1 MSRRKGEKNMGLFNK
16 EPIICP
22 ICGKNTKDSQ
32 FRKCR
37 VADGI
42 ICGTCAFSAMGW
54 LGKDADYPDLK
65 PLTVATV
72 RDYVENENEKVDRK
86 KNFPADIVAGRMKI
100 DTKTRK
106 WCWTESLEE
115 FGSSVPTSGT
125 RWDIFDFD
133 DVEDIEASSVPMT
146 LNGDTT
152 VTNNG
157 VGRAVVGGLLA
168 GSTGAIVG
176 AATAKQTVSSTQ
188 TTVALNAVT
197 MKLKPYPGKTWLFF
211 FPSAQDLQT
220 VMDILAPE
228 KNWRADSEQPA
239 PQPAAPDPA
248 EELRKYKALLDEGV
262 ITPEDYEAK
271 KKQLLGL

>member
-22 ICGKNTKDSQ
+22 ICGKNTKESQ
-32 FRKCR
+32 SRKCR

-42 ICGTCAFSAMGW
+42 ICGDCAFQALIW
-54 LGKDADYPDLK
+54 LNKGADYSALK
-65 PLTVATV
+65 HLPVAEV
-72 RDYVENENEKVDRK
+72 RDYVEKLAEKRNRK
-86 KNFPADIVAGRMKI
+86 ENFPADIVAGRMKI

-106 WCWTESLEE
+106 WCWTDRLEE
-115 FGSSVPTSGT
+115 FGSNVPDSNTGL
-125 RWDIFDFD
+125 DIFDFD
-133 DVEDIEASSVPMT
+133 DVEEIEASSVPMT

-168 GSTGAIVG
+168 GSTGDIVG
-176 AATAKQTVSSTQ
+176 AATAKQTVNSTQ
-188 TTVALNAVT
+188 TTVTLNALT

-228 KNWRADSEQPA
+228 KNWRAYPEQPN

-248 EELRKYKALLDEGV
+248 EELRKYKALADEGV
-262 ITPEDYEAK
+262 ITAEDYEAK